1 MKHITYP
8 YLISYIL
15 FISCTNNYLVKRD
28 PISTTYENKIN
39 YLGERRTGK
48 IFLKNGNTILA
59 DKINITQNE
68 LEYIN
73 HETLIDSS
81 VAISDISKISFKDR
95 VIGFTYGFYIGLGAN
110 LIFFLNQLSES
121 DEPVSIY
128 GIGGSF
134 IIGGLLFGIPGAII
148 GSNLEYTFIDSSQ

>member
-48 IFLKNGNTILA
+48 IFLKNGNIVLA
-59 DKINITQNE
+59 DKIRIIQNE
-68 LEYIN
+68 LEYVN
-73 HETLIDSS
+73 HKTLIDSS
-81 VAISDISKISFKDR
+81 IAISDISKISFKDR

-110 LIFFLNQLSES
+110 IIFFLSQLSES
-121 DEPVSIY
+121 DEPVSGYAIA
-128 GIGGSF
+128 GSF
-134 IIGGLLFGIPGAII
+134 IIGGLLIGIPGAII